1 MKGCFEH
8 NEKTKEHIRKRLLKK
23 SCIFALGITKTK
35 FHIVMNKFHKLGL
48 VVMAVVVMCGYSLRV
63 SAQQLKAENID
74 AVVKAMTLEEKC
86 HMVLG
91 RGMHFNDD
99 AKFPGTAGSTFSVD
113 RLGIPET
120 YCADSQQGLRMSATR
135 AWDHNDYYPTD
146 FVASMTLA
154 STWDREAAFKVGQGI
169 GNEVREFGLDWILS
183 PAMNLIRNPLCGR
196 NHEYYSE
203 DPYLSGTIAAGYVN
217 GVQSEG
223 TAACPKHFVANNQ
236 ETNRNN
242 NISQVSQRALRE
254 IYLKAFELMVKES
267 NPWTIM
273 TSYNKL
279 NGPYAVQNYE
289 LLTTIV
295 RDEWGWKG
303 MYVSDWN
310 AGDDAVA
317 AMLAGN
323 DMLQPGQDKQYQA
336 ILEAAKNGKLPMEVL
351 DANVKRILEY
361 VIKTHNFKNYKYS
374 NEPDLKAH
382 AQTVREVGA
391 DGIVLLKN
399 SGILPLTGKRVALF
413 GCTSY
418 DWISGGSGF
427 GGTSVGHYTVSIIEG
442 MRSAG
447 YEVYKPLI
455 ATYTKHLA
463 AEEKRLF
470 PNGRP
475 PFSLMP
481 PARADEKQFTSEEL
495 NAAIEGSDVAI
506 ISLGRKSGE
515 AADRSESDFYLKEGE
530 AQLIKA
536 VSEAYHAKGKQV
548 VVLLDICSPIDVASW
563 QDQVDA
569 LVCTW
574 QGGQESGFSVADV
587 LSGKVNPSGKLP
599 MTFQIKYGDAYA
611 DKNFP
616 ANVDDKTLG
625 AMFMWGYNKDQA
637 PKERQPQ
644 ANIDYTNYEEDIYVG
659 YRYFDSFGK
668 PVAYP
673 FGFGLSYTTFAYEN
687 MSVSEANG
695 VYTVKIDVKNTG
707 KCAGRNVVEL
717 FVAAPNS
724 KKLNKPEKELRNYA
738 KTKCLKPGETE
749 TVAMQVKTED
759 LASFNE
765 KASAWKT
772 DAGLYTFMICSS
784 ASDVEAQ
791 ATAKV
796 KAWTKKV
803 HNVMQPNVK
812 LNLLKR

>member
-1 MKGCFEH
+1 
-8 NEKTKEHIRKRLLKK
+8 
-23 SCIFALGITKTK
+23 
-35 FHIVMNKFHKLGL
+35 
-48 VVMAVVVMCGYSLRV
+48 
-63 SAQQLKAENID
+63 
-74 AVVKAMTLEEKC
+74 
-86 HMVLG
+86 
-91 RGMHFNDD
+91 
-99 AKFPGTAGSTFSVD
+99 
-113 RLGIPET
+113 
-120 YCADSQQGLRMSATR
+120 
-135 AWDHNDYYPTD
+135 
-146 FVASMTLA
+146 
-154 STWDREAAFKVGQGI
+154 
-169 GNEVREFGLDWILS
+169 
-183 PAMNLIRNPLCGR
+183 
-196 NHEYYSE
+196 
-203 DPYLSGTIAAGYVN
+203 
-217 GVQSEG
+217 
-223 TAACPKHFVANNQ
+223 
-236 ETNRNN
+236 
-242 NISQVSQRALRE
+242 
-254 IYLKAFELMVKES
+254 MVKES
-267 NPWTIM
+267 DPWTIM

-279 NGPYAVQNYE
+279 NGPYAVQNHE

-323 DMLQPGQDKQYQA
+323 DMLQPGQPKQYEA
-336 ILEAAKNGKLPMEVL
+336 ILAAAKSGKLPMEVL
-351 DANVKRILEY
+351 DANIKRILEY
-361 VIKTHNFKNYKYS
+361 VVKTNSFKGYKYS
-374 NEPDLKAH
+374 NEPNLKAH
-382 AQTVREVGA
+382 AQVVREVGA

-427 GGTSVGHYTVSIIEG
+427 GGTSVGHYTVSLVEG

-455 ATYTKHLA
+455 ATYTQHLA

-470 PNGRP
+470 PDGRP
-475 PFSLMP
+475 PFSLLP
-481 PARADEKQFTSEEL
+481 PARADEKQFTADEL
-495 NAAIEGSDVAI
+495 NAAVNGSDVAI

-515 AADRSESDFYLKEGE
+515 AADRSEADFYLKDGE
-530 AQLIKA
+530 KLLIKA
-536 VSEAYHAKGKQV
+536 VSEAYHAKGKKV

-563 QDQVDA
+563 QDQIDA

-587 LSGKVNPSGKLP
+587 LSGRVNPSGKLP

-625 AMFMWGYNKDQA
+625 AMFMWGYDKDKA
-637 PKERQPQ
+637 PKERKPE
-644 ANIDYTNYEEDIYVG
+644 ANIDFTNYEEDIYVG
-659 YRYFDSFGK
+659 YRYFDSFKK

-673 FGFGLSYTTFAYEN
+673 FGYGLSYTTFAYEN
-687 MSVSEANG
+687 MSVTEADG
-695 VYTVKIDVKNTG
+695 VFTVKVDVKNTG
-707 KCAGRNVVEL
+707 RHPGRNVVEL

-738 KTKCLKPGETE
+738 KTRLLGTGQTE
-749 TVAMQVKTED
+749 TITMTVKVED

-772 DAGLYTFMICSS
+772 DAGVYTFLICSS
-784 ASDVEAQ
+784 ANDVEAQ

-803 HNVMQPNVK
+803 NNVMKPNVK

>member
-1 MKGCFEH
+1 MK
-8 NEKTKEHIRKRLLKK
+8 KILLA
-23 SCIFALGITKTK
+23 IIAL
-35 FHIVMNKFHKLGL
+35 LPL
-48 VVMAVVVMCGYSLRV
+48 VA
-63 SAQQLKAENID
+63 SAQQLRADNID
-74 AVVKAMTLEEKC
+74 EVVNAMTLEEKC
-86 HMVLG
+86 HLVLG
-91 RGMHFNDD
+91 CGMHFNDD
-99 AKFPGTAGSTFSVD
+99 AKFPGTAGSTFSIA

-120 YCADSQQGLRMSATR
+120 YCADSQQGLRMDSKR
-135 AWDHNDYYPTD
+135 AWDHNDYFPTD

-154 STWDREAAFKVGQGI
+154 STWDREAAYKVGKGI
-169 GNEVREFGLDWILS
+169 GNEVKEFGLDWILS
-183 PAMNLIRNPLCGR
+183 PSMNLIRNPLCGR

-203 DPYLSGTIAAGYVN
+203 DPYLSGTIAAGYVC

-223 TAACPKHFVANNQ
+223 TAACPKHFIANNQ

-242 NISQVSQRALRE
+242 NISQMSQRALRE
-254 IYLKAFELMVKES
+254 IYLKAFEIMVKES

-279 NGPYAVQNYE
+279 NGPYAVQNYD

-317 AMLAGN
+317 AMKAGN

-336 ILEAAKNGKLPMEVL
+336 ILAAAKSGELPMEIL

-361 VIKTHNFKNYKYS
+361 VVKTHNFKGYKAG
-374 NEPDLKAH
+374 NNPNLKVH
-382 AQTVREVGA
+382 AQVVREVGA

-399 SGILPLTGKRVALF
+399 ETSANPSIGGEKPLPLGKNVKRVALF

-427 GGTSVGHYTVSIIEG
+427 GGTSVGHYTVSLVEG
-442 MRSAG
+442 LRTAG

-455 ATYTKHLA
+455 GTYTKHIA
-463 AEEKRLF
+463 DEEKRLF
-470 PNGRP
+470 PEGRP
-475 PFSLMP
+475 KFSLQP
-481 PARADEKQFTSEEL
+481 PARADEKQFTADEL
-495 NAAIEGSDVAI
+495 NNIIAGSDVAI

-515 AADRSESDFYLKEGE
+515 AADRSEADFYLKEGE
-530 AQLIKA
+530 KELIKT
-536 VSEAYHAKGKQV
+536 VSETYHAKGKKV

-563 QDQVDA
+563 QNQIDA
-569 LVCTW
+569 VVCTW

-587 LSGKVNPSGKLP
+587 LCGKVNPSGKLP
-599 MTFQIKYGDAYA
+599 MTFQINYGDAYA

-625 AMFMWGYNKDQA
+625 AMFMWGRNKDDNKKRA
-637 PKERQPQ
+637 PQ
-644 ANIDYTNYEEDIYVG
+644 ANIDFTNYEEDIYVG
-659 YRYFDSFGK
+659 YRYFDSFDK

-687 MSVSEANG
+687 LTCSIDGDIV
-695 VYTVKIDVKNTG
+695 TVTVDVKNTG
-707 KCAGRNVVEL
+707 SRAGRNVVEL

-738 KTKCLKPGETE
+738 KTKLLKPGQAE
-749 TVAMQVKTED
+749 TVTMTVKTED

-772 DAGLYTFMICSS
+772 DAGVYTFMICSS
-784 ASDVEAQ
+784 ANNVEAQ
-791 ATAKV
+791 ATVKV
-796 KAWTKKV
+796 KAWSQKV
-803 HNVMQPNVK
+803 HNVMKPNVK

>member
-1 MKGCFEH
+1 MNIHRF
-8 NEKTKEHIRKRLLKK
+8 N
-23 SCIFALGITKTK
+23 
-35 FHIVMNKFHKLGL
+35 IVSI
-48 VVMAVVVMCGYSLRV
+48 AVVALCGYSLNM
-63 SAQQLKAENID
+63 SAQKLTPTNID
-74 AVVKAMTLEEKC
+74 EVVKAMTLEEKC

-99 AKFPGTAGSTFSVD
+99 AKFPGTAGSTFSVE

-120 YCADSQQGLRMSATR
+120 YCADSQQGLRMNATR

-203 DPYLSGTIAAGYVN
+203 DPYLSGTIAAGYVR

-254 IYLKAFELMVKES
+254 IYLKAFEIMVKES

-279 NGPYAVQNYE
+279 NGPYAVQNHE

-336 ILEAAKNGKLPMEVL
+336 ILEAVKSGKLPMEVL

-361 VIKTHNFKNYKYS
+361 IVKTHNFKGYKY
-374 NEPDLKAH
+374 NNAPDLKAH
-382 AQTVREVGA
+382 AQVVREVGA

-399 SGILPLTGKRVALF
+399 SGVLPLTPNPSLPTSKLRVALF

-427 GGTSVGHYTVSIIEG
+427 GGTSVGHYTVSLIEG
-442 MRSAG
+442 LRSAG
-447 YEVYKPLI
+447 YEVFKPLI
-455 ATYTKHLA
+455 DAYTQHLA

-470 PNGRP
+470 PDGRP
-475 PFSLMP
+475 PFSLTP
-481 PARADEKQFTSEEL
+481 PARADEKQFTADEL

-515 AADRSESDFYLKEGE
+515 AADRSEADFYLKEGE

-548 VVLLDICSPIDVASW
+548 IVLLDICSPIDVASW
-563 QDQVDA
+563 QNQVDA

-587 LSGKVNPSGKLP
+587 LSGRVNPSGKLP

-611 DKNFP
+611 DRNFP
-616 ANVDDKTLG
+616 SNVDDKTLG
-625 AMFMWGYNKDQA
+625 AMFMWGYNKDAA
-637 PKERQPQ
+637 PQDRKPE
-644 ANIDYTNYEEDIYVG
+644 ANIDFTNYEEDIYVG
-659 YRYFDSFGK
+659 YRYFDSFNK

-673 FGFGLSYTTFAYEN
+673 FGFGLSYTTFAYTDA
-687 MSVSEANG
+687 SATVDGDAIT
-695 VYTVKIDVKNTG
+695 VTVKVTNTG
-707 KCAGRNVVEL
+707 QRAGRNVVEL

-738 KTKCLKPGETE
+738 KTRLLQPGESE
-749 TVAMQVKTED
+749 TITMKVSTAD

-784 ASDVEAQ
+784 ANDIEAK
-791 ATAKV
+791 ATAKI

-803 HNVMQPNVK
+803 NNVMKPNVK
-812 LNLLKR
+812 LNQLRR

>member
-1 MKGCFEH
+1 MRFSIH
-8 NEKTKEHIRKRLLKK
+8 QI
-23 SCIFALGITKTK
+23 S
-35 FHIVMNKFHKLGL
+35 L
-48 VVMAVVVMCGYSLRV
+48 VVVAVAAMCGYSLRL
-63 SAQQLKAENID
+63 SAQTLTAANID
-74 AVVKAMTLEEKC
+74 EVINAMTLEEKC
-86 HMVLG
+86 HLVLG
-91 RGMHFNDD
+91 CGMHFNDD
-99 AKFPGTAGSTFSVD
+99 AKFPGTAGSSFGIA

-120 YCADSQQGLRMSATR
+120 YCADSQQGLRMDSKR
-135 AWDHNDYYPTD
+135 AWDHRDYYPTD

-169 GNEVREFGLDWILS
+169 GNEVKEFGLDWILS
-183 PAMNLIRNPLCGR
+183 PSMNLIRNPLCGR

-223 TAACPKHFVANNQ
+223 TAACPKHFIANNQ

-242 NISQVSQRALRE
+242 NISQMSQRALRE
-254 IYLKAFELMVKES
+254 IYLKAFEIMIRES

-279 NGPYAVQNYE
+279 NGPYALQNYE

-317 AMLAGN
+317 AMKAGN
-323 DMLQPGQDKQYQA
+323 DMLQPGQDKQYLA
-336 ILEAAKNGKLPMEVL
+336 ILAAAKSGELSMDILN
-351 DANVKRILEY
+351 ANVKRILEY
-361 VIKTHNFKNYKYS
+361 VVKTHNFNKTGHKCDKPCCVPMCSEEN
-374 NEPDLKAH
+374 LRAH
-382 AQTVREVGA
+382 AQVVREVGA

-399 SGILPLTGKRVALF
+399 ESTLPLGNLLPLTSHPSPLRVALF

-427 GGTSVGHYTVSIIEG
+427 GGTSVGHYTVSLIEG
-442 MRSAG
+442 LRSAG

-455 ATYTKHLA
+455 GVYTKHIA
-463 AEEKRLF
+463 DEEKRLF

-475 PFSLMP
+475 PFSLTP
-481 PARADEKQFTSEEL
+481 PARAEEKQFTADEL

-536 VSEAYHAKGKQV
+536 VSEAYHAKGKKV

-637 PKERQPQ
+637 PKDRQPQ

-673 FGFGLSYTTFAYEN
+673 FGFGLSYTTFGYEN
-687 MSVSEANG
+687 LTCSVDG
-695 VYTVKIDVKNTG
+695 DVITIKVDVKNTG
-707 KCAGRNVVEL
+707 DKAGRNVVEL

-724 KKLNKPEKELRNYA
+724 KKANKPEKELRNYA
-738 KTKCLKPGETE
+738 KTKLLQPGETE
-749 TVAMQVKTED
+749 TVTMKVATED

-765 KASAWKT
+765 KTSAWKT
-772 DAGLYTFMICSS
+772 DAGVYTFMICSS
-784 ASDVEAQ
+784 ANDVEAK

-803 HNVMQPNVK
+803 NNVMKPNVK

>member
-1 MKGCFEH
+1 M
-8 NEKTKEHIRKRLLKK
+8 NAKR
-23 SCIFALGITKTK
+23 T
-35 FHIVMNKFHKLGL
+35 
-48 VVMAVVVMCGYSLRV
+48 
-63 SAQQLKAENID
+63 
-74 AVVKAMTLEEKC
+74 
-86 HMVLG
+86 
-91 RGMHFNDD
+91 
-99 AKFPGTAGSTFSVD
+99 
-113 RLGIPET
+113 
-120 YCADSQQGLRMSATR
+120 
-135 AWDHNDYYPTD
+135 WDHRDYYPTD
-146 FVASMTLA
+146 FVASPTLA
-154 STWDREAAFKVGQGI
+154 STWDREAAFKIGQGI

-203 DPYLSGTIAAGYVN
+203 DPYLSGTIAAGYVR

-254 IYLKAFELMVKES
+254 IYLKAFEIMVKES
-267 NPWTIM
+267 DPWTIM

-279 NGPYAVQNYE
+279 NGPYAVQNHE

-323 DMLQPGQDKQYQA
+323 DMLQPGQPKQYEA
-336 ILEAAKNGKLPMEVL
+336 ILAAAKSGALPMEVL

-361 VIKTHNFKNYKYS
+361 VVKTNSFKGYKYS
-374 NEPDLKAH
+374 NEPNLKAH
-382 AQTVREVGA
+382 AQVVREVGA

-427 GGTSVGHYTVSIIEG
+427 GGTSVGHYTVSLVEG
-442 MRSAG
+442 LRSVG

-455 ATYTKHLA
+455 ATYTQHLA

-470 PNGRP
+470 PDGRP
-475 PFSLMP
+475 PFSLLP
-481 PARADEKQFTSEEL
+481 PARADEKQFTADEL
-495 NAAIEGSDVAI
+495 NAAVEGSNVAI

-515 AADRSESDFYLKEGE
+515 AADRSEVDFYLKEGE
-530 AQLIKA
+530 KQLIKA
-536 VSEAYHAKGKQV
+536 VSEAYHAKGKKV

-574 QGGQESGFSVADV
+574 QGGQESGFAVADV
-587 LSGKVNPSGKLP
+587 LSGRVNPSGKLP

-625 AMFMWGYNKDQA
+625 AMFMWGYDKDKA
-637 PKERQPQ
+637 PKERKPE
-644 ANIDYTNYEEDIYVG
+644 ANIDFTNYEEDIYVG
-659 YRYFDSFGK
+659 YRYFDSFNK

-673 FGFGLSYTTFAYEN
+673 FGYGLSYTTFAY
-687 MSVSEANG
+687 SDATA
-695 VYTVKIDVKNTG
+695 TVDGDLITVIVKVTNTG
-707 KCAGRNVVEL
+707 TRPGRNVVEL

-738 KTKCLKPGETE
+738 KTRLLGTGQTE
-749 TVAMQVKTED
+749 TITMTVKAED

-772 DAGLYTFMICSS
+772 DAGVYTFLICSS
-784 ASDVEAQ
+784 ANDVEAT

-803 HNVMQPNVK
+803 NNVMKPNVK

>member
-1 MKGCFEH
+1 MKFSIH
-8 NEKTKEHIRKRLLKK
+8 QI
-23 SCIFALGITKTK
+23 S
-35 FHIVMNKFHKLGL
+35 L
-48 VVMAVVVMCGYSLRV
+48 VVVAVVALCGYSHRL
-63 SAQQLKAENID
+63 SAQQLKVDNID
-74 AVVKAMTLEEKC
+74 EVINAMTLEEKC
-86 HMVLG
+86 HLVLG
-91 RGMHFNDD
+91 CGMHFNDE
-99 AKFPGTAGSTFSVD
+99 AKFPGTAGSTFGIA

-120 YCADSQQGLRMSATR
+120 YCADSQQGLRMDSKR
-135 AWDHNDYYPTD
+135 AWDHRDYYPTD

-169 GNEVREFGLDWILS
+169 GNEVKEFGLDWILS
-183 PAMNLIRNPLCGR
+183 PSMNLIRNVLCGR

-223 TAACPKHFVANNQ
+223 TAACPKHFIANNQ
-236 ETNRNN
+236 ETNRSN
-242 NISQVSQRALRE
+242 NISQMSQRALRE
-254 IYLKAFELMVKES
+254 IYLKAFEIMIKES

-279 NGPYAVQNYE
+279 NGPYAVQNHE

-303 MYVSDWN
+303 MYVSDWGG
-310 AGDDAVA
+310 GDDAVA
-317 AMLAGN
+317 AMKAGN
-323 DMLQPGQDKQYQA
+323 DMLQPGQDRQYQA
-336 ILEAAKNGKLPMEVL
+336 VLAAAKSGELSMDILN
-351 DANVKRILEY
+351 ANVRRILEY
-361 VIKTHNFKNYKYS
+361 VVKTHNFKKAGHKCQENADHQCNKPCCVPMCS
-374 NEPDLKAH
+374 EENLKAH
-382 AQTVREVGA
+382 AQVVREVGA

-399 SGILPLTGKRVALF
+399 NGILPLTGKKVALF

-427 GGTSVGHYTVSIIEG
+427 GGTSVGHYTVSLIEG

-455 ATYTKHLA
+455 GIYTKHIA
-463 AEEKRLF
+463 DEEKRLF

-475 PFSLMP
+475 QFSLLP
-481 PARADEKQFTSEEL
+481 PARAEEKLFSADEL
-495 NAAIEGSDVAI
+495 NAASEGSDVAI

-515 AADRSESDFYLKEGE
+515 AADRPESDFYLKEYE
-530 AQLIKA
+530 EMLIKA
-536 VSEAYHAKGKQV
+536 VSEAYHAKGKKV

-625 AMFMWGYNKDQA
+625 AMFMWGRNKDDA
-637 PKERQPQ
+637 KKREPQ

-673 FGFGLSYTTFAYEN
+673 FGFGLSYTTFGYEN
-687 MSVSEANG
+687 LSVSETG
-695 VYTVKIDVKNTG
+695 GIYTVKVDVKNTG
-707 KCAGRNVVEL
+707 DKAGRNVVEL

-724 KKLNKPEKELRNYA
+724 KKLNKPEKELHNYA
-738 KTKCLKPGETE
+738 KTKLLQPGETE
-749 TVAMQVKTED
+749 TVTMKITTED

-765 KASAWKT
+765 KVSAWKT
-772 DAGLYTFMICSS
+772 DAGVYTFMICSS
-784 ASDVEAQ
+784 ANDVEAK

-796 KAWTKKV
+796 KAWTKRV
-803 HNVMQPNVK
+803 NNVMKPNVK
-812 LNLLKR
+812 LNLLHR

>member
-1 MKGCFEH
+1 MNTHRF
-8 NEKTKEHIRKRLLKK
+8 N
-23 SCIFALGITKTK
+23 
-35 FHIVMNKFHKLGL
+35 IVSI
-48 VVMAVVVMCGYSLRV
+48 AVVALCGYSLNM
-63 SAQQLKAENID
+63 SAQKLTPTNID
-74 AVVKAMTLEEKC
+74 EVVKAMTLEEKC

-99 AKFPGTAGSTFSVD
+99 AKFPGTAGSTFSVE

-120 YCADSQQGLRMSATR
+120 YCADSQQGLRMNATR

-203 DPYLSGTIAAGYVN
+203 DPYLSGTIAAGYVR

-254 IYLKAFELMVKES
+254 IYLKAFEIMVKES

-279 NGPYAVQNYE
+279 NGPYAVQNHE

-336 ILEAAKNGKLPMEVL
+336 ILEAAKSGKLPMEVL

-361 VIKTHNFKNYKYS
+361 VVKTHNFKGYKY
-374 NEPDLKAH
+374 NNAPDLKAH
-382 AQTVREVGA
+382 AQVVREVGA

-399 SGILPLTGKRVALF
+399 GGNSQTTCPLPLAPNIKSVALF

-427 GGTSVGHYTVSIIEG
+427 GGTSVGHYTVSLIEG
-442 MRSAG
+442 LRSAG
-447 YEVYKPLI
+447 YEVFKPLI
-455 ATYTKHLA
+455 DAYTQHLA

-470 PNGRP
+470 PDGRP
-475 PFSLMP
+475 PFSLTP
-481 PARADEKQFTSEEL
+481 PARADEKQFTADEL

-515 AADRSESDFYLKEGE
+515 AADRSEADFYLKEGE

-548 VVLLDICSPIDVASW
+548 IVLLDICSPIDVASW
-563 QDQVDA
+563 QNQVDA

-587 LSGKVNPSGKLP
+587 LSGRVNPSGKLP

-611 DKNFP
+611 ERNFP
-616 ANVDDKTLG
+616 SNVDDKTLG
-625 AMFMWGYNKDQA
+625 AMFMWGYNKDAA
-637 PKERQPQ
+637 PQDRKPE
-644 ANIDYTNYEEDIYVG
+644 ANIDFTNYEEDIYVG
-659 YRYFDSFGK
+659 YRYFDSFNK

-673 FGFGLSYTTFAYEN
+673 FGFGLSYTTFAYTDATAI
-687 MSVSEANG
+687 VDGDAIT
-695 VYTVKIDVKNTG
+695 VTVKVTNTG
-707 KCAGRNVVEL
+707 QRAGRNVVEL

-738 KTKCLKPGETE
+738 KTRLLQPGESE
-749 TVAMQVKTED
+749 TITMKVSTAD

-772 DAGLYTFMICSS
+772 DSGLYTFMICSS
-784 ASDVEAQ
+784 ANDIEAKT
-791 ATAKV
+791 TAKI

-803 HNVMQPNVK
+803 NNVMKPNVK
-812 LNLLKR
+812 LNLLRR

>member
-1 MKGCFEH
+1 M
-8 NEKTKEHIRKRLLKK
+8 
-23 SCIFALGITKTK
+23 
-35 FHIVMNKFHKLGL
+35 
-48 VVMAVVVMCGYSLRV
+48 
-63 SAQQLKAENID
+63 
-74 AVVKAMTLEEKC
+74 
-86 HMVLG
+86 
-91 RGMHFNDD
+91 
-99 AKFPGTAGSTFSVD
+99 
-113 RLGIPET
+113 
-120 YCADSQQGLRMSATR
+120 
-135 AWDHNDYYPTD
+135 
-146 FVASMTLA
+146 
-154 STWDREAAFKVGQGI
+154 
-169 GNEVREFGLDWILS
+169 
-183 PAMNLIRNPLCGR
+183 
-196 NHEYYSE
+196 
-203 DPYLSGTIAAGYVN
+203 
-217 GVQSEG
+217 
-223 TAACPKHFVANNQ
+223 ANNQ

-254 IYLKAFELMVKES
+254 IYLKAFEIMVKES
-267 NPWTIM
+267 DPWTIM

-279 NGPYAVQNYE
+279 NGPYAVQNHE

-323 DMLQPGQDKQYQA
+323 DMLQPGQPKQYEA
-336 ILEAAKNGKLPMEVL
+336 ILAAAKSGALPMEVL

-361 VIKTHNFKNYKYS
+361 VVKTNSFKGYKYS
-374 NEPDLKAH
+374 NEPNLKAH
-382 AQTVREVGA
+382 AQVVREVGA

-427 GGTSVGHYTVSIIEG
+427 GGTSVGHYTVSLVEG
-442 MRSAG
+442 LRSVG

-455 ATYTKHLA
+455 ATYTQHLA

-470 PNGRP
+470 PDGRP
-475 PFSLMP
+475 PFSLLP
-481 PARADEKQFTSEEL
+481 PARADEKQFTADEL
-495 NAAIEGSDVAI
+495 NAAIGGSDVAI

-515 AADRSESDFYLKEGE
+515 AADRSEADFYLKDGE
-530 AQLIKA
+530 KLLIKA
-536 VSEAYHAKGKQV
+536 VSEAYHAKGKKV

-563 QDQVDA
+563 QDQIDA

-587 LSGKVNPSGKLP
+587 LSGRVNPSGKLP

-625 AMFMWGYNKDQA
+625 AMFMWGYDKDKA
-637 PKERQPQ
+637 PKERKPE
-644 ANIDYTNYEEDIYVG
+644 ANIDFTNYEEDIYVG
-659 YRYFDSFGK
+659 YRYFDSFKK

-673 FGFGLSYTTFAYEN
+673 FGYGLSYTTFAYEN
-687 MSVSEANG
+687 MSVTEADG
-695 VYTVKIDVKNTG
+695 VFTVKVDVKNTG
-707 KCAGRNVVEL
+707 RHPGRNVVEL

-738 KTKCLKPGETE
+738 KTRLLGTGQTE
-749 TVAMQVKTED
+749 TITMTVKVED

-772 DAGLYTFMICSS
+772 DPGVYTFLICSS
-784 ASDVEAQ
+784 VNDVEAQ

-803 HNVMQPNVK
+803 NNVMKPNVK

>member
-1 MKGCFEH
+1 
-8 NEKTKEHIRKRLLKK
+8 
-23 SCIFALGITKTK
+23 
-35 FHIVMNKFHKLGL
+35 
-48 VVMAVVVMCGYSLRV
+48 
-63 SAQQLKAENID
+63 
-74 AVVKAMTLEEKC
+74 
-86 HMVLG
+86 
-91 RGMHFNDD
+91 
-99 AKFPGTAGSTFSVD
+99 
-113 RLGIPET
+113 
-120 YCADSQQGLRMSATR
+120 
-135 AWDHNDYYPTD
+135 
-146 FVASMTLA
+146 MTLA

-169 GNEVREFGLDWILS
+169 GNEVKEFGLDWILS

-203 DPYLSGTIAAGYVN
+203 DPYLSGTIGAGYVK

-254 IYLKAFELMVKES
+254 IYLKAFEIMVKES
-267 NPWTIM
+267 DPWTIM

-303 MYVSDWN
+303 MYVSDWGG
-310 AGDDAVA
+310 GDNAVA
-317 AMLAGN
+317 AMQAGN
-323 DMLQPGQDKQYQA
+323 DMLQPGTPKQFED
-336 ILEAAKNGKLPMEVL
+336 ILAAVKSGELSIDVL
-351 DANVKRILEY
+351 NANVRRILEY
-361 VIKTHNFKNYKYS
+361 VVKTHNFKKAGHQCQEKAGHQCNKPCCVQMCS
-374 NEPDLKAH
+374 EEHLKAH
-382 AQTVREVGA
+382 AQVVREVGA

-399 SGILPLTGKRVALF
+399 EDVLPLETSNLKSQTSNLKSQTSKPCVALF

-427 GGTSVGHYTVSIIEG
+427 GGTSVGHYTVSLIEG
-442 MRSAG
+442 MRAAG

-455 ATYTKHLA
+455 GTYTKHIA
-463 AEEKRLF
+463 DEEKRLF

-475 PFSLMP
+475 QFSLLP
-481 PARADEKQFTSEEL
+481 PARAEEKQFTADEL

-515 AADRSESDFYLKEGE
+515 AADRPKSDFYLKEGE

-536 VSEAYHAKGKQV
+536 VSEAYHAKGKKV

-563 QDQVDA
+563 QNQVDA

-574 QGGQESGFSVADV
+574 QGGQESGFAVADV

-599 MTFQIKYGDAYA
+599 MTFAIKYGDAYA

-625 AMFMWGYNKDQA
+625 AMFMWGRNKDDA
-637 PKERQPQ
+637 KKREPQ

-673 FGFGLSYTTFAYEN
+673 FGFGLSYTTFGYEN
-687 MSVSEANG
+687 LSVSEAGG
-695 VYTVKIDVKNTG
+695 VYTVKVDVKNTG
-707 KCAGRNVVEL
+707 DKAGRNVVEL

-738 KTKCLKPGETE
+738 KTKLLQPGETE
-749 TVAMQVKTED
+749 TVTMTVATED

-772 DAGLYTFMICSS
+772 DAGVYTFMICSS
-784 ASDVEAQ
+784 ANDVEAK

-803 HNVMQPNVK
+803 NNVMKPNVK

>member
-1 MKGCFEH
+1 M
-8 NEKTKEHIRKRLLKK
+8 
-23 SCIFALGITKTK
+23 
-35 FHIVMNKFHKLGL
+35 
-48 VVMAVVVMCGYSLRV
+48 VVLGYSLRV
-63 SAQQLKAENID
+63 SAQQLNTDNID
-74 AVVKAMTLEEKC
+74 EVVKAMTLEEKC
-86 HMVLG
+86 HLVLG
-91 RGMHFNDD
+91 CGMHFNDE
-99 AKFPGTAGSTFSVD
+99 AKFPGTAGSTFGIA

-120 YCADSQQGLRMSATR
+120 YCADSQQGLRMDSKR
-135 AWDHNDYYPTD
+135 AWDHRDYFPTD

-154 STWDREAAFKVGQGI
+154 STWDCEAAFKVGQGI

-203 DPYLSGTIAAGYVN
+203 DPYLSGTIAAGYVR

-254 IYLKAFELMVKES
+254 IYLKAFEIMIKES
-267 NPWTIM
+267 DPWTIM

-279 NGPYAVQNYE
+279 NGPYAVQNHE

-295 RDEWGWKG
+295 RNEWGWKG

-317 AMLAGN
+317 AMKAGN

-336 ILEAAKNGKLPMEVL
+336 ILAAAKSGELSMDVL
-351 DANVKRILEY
+351 NANVRRILEY
-361 VIKTHNFKNYKYS
+361 VVKTNSYKELRSKVLRS
-374 NEPDLKAH
+374 NELICSTENLKAH
-382 AQTVREVGA
+382 AQVVREVGA

-399 SGILPLTGKRVALF
+399 EKFEMRNEKSAAPVLPFDENVKCVALF

-427 GGTSVGHYTVSIIEG
+427 GGTSVGHYTVSLIEG
-442 MRSAG
+442 LRSAG

-455 ATYTKHLA
+455 DTYTKHIA

-470 PNGRP
+470 PDGRP
-475 PFSLMP
+475 PFSLLP
-481 PARADEKQFTSEEL
+481 PARADEKQFTADEL

-515 AADRSESDFYLKEGE
+515 AADRSEADFYLKEGE
-530 AQLIKA
+530 KQLIKA
-536 VSEAYHAKGKQV
+536 VSEAYHAKGKKV

-563 QDQVDA
+563 QDQADA
-569 LVCTW
+569 VVCTW

-599 MTFQIKYGDAYA
+599 MTFQINYGDAYA
-611 DKNFP
+611 DKFFP

-625 AMFMWGYNKDQA
+625 AMFMWGYNKDKA
-637 PKERQPQ
+637 PKDRQPQ

-673 FGFGLSYTTFAYEN
+673 FGFGLSYTSFAYDN
-687 MSVSEANG
+687 MSCTVDG
-695 VYTVKIDVKNTG
+695 DIITVKIDVKNTG
-707 KCAGRNVVEL
+707 SRAGRNVVEL

-724 KKLNKPEKELRNYA
+724 KKMNKPEKELRNYA
-738 KTKCLKPGETE
+738 KTRLLQPGATE
-749 TVAMQVKTED
+749 TVTMTVKTQD
-759 LASFNE
+759 LASFSE

-772 DAGLYTFMICSS
+772 DAGIYTFMICSS

-796 KAWTKKV
+796 KAWSKKV
-803 HNVMQPNVK
+803 HNVMKPNVK
-812 LNLLKR
+812 LNLLRR

>member
-1 MKGCFEH
+1 M
-8 NEKTKEHIRKRLLKK
+8 I
-23 SCIFALGITKTK
+23 SI
-35 FHIVMNKFHKLGL
+35 HK
-48 VVMAVVVMCGYSLRV
+48 YSLKV
-63 SAQQLKAENID
+63 VAVASFCSYSLCSSAQQLQAGNID
-74 AVVKAMTLEEKC
+74 EVVKAMTLEEKC
-86 HMVLG
+86 HFVLG
-91 RGMHFNDD
+91 CGMHFNDE
-99 AKFPGTAGSTFSVD
+99 AKFPGTAGSTFGVA

-120 YCADSQQGLRMSATR
+120 YCADSQQGLRMNAKR
-135 AWDHNDYYPTD
+135 DWDHRDYYPTD
-146 FVASMTLA
+146 FVASPTLA
-154 STWDREAAFKVGQGI
+154 STWDREAAFKIGQGI

-203 DPYLSGTIAAGYVN
+203 DPYLSGTIGAGYVK

-254 IYLKAFELMVKES
+254 IYLKAFEIMVKES
-267 NPWTIM
+267 DPWTIM

-279 NGPYAVQNYE
+279 NGPYAVQNHE

-336 ILEAAKNGKLPMEVL
+336 ILEAAKSGKLPMAVL

-361 VIKTHNFKNYKYS
+361 VVKTHNFKGYKYH
-374 NEPDLKAH
+374 NAPDLKAH
-382 AQTVREVGA
+382 AKVVREVGA

-427 GGTSVGHYTVSIIEG
+427 GGTSVGHYTVSLVEG
-442 MRSAG
+442 LRSAG
-447 YEVYKPLI
+447 YEVYKPLLS
-455 ATYTKHLA
+455 AYTQHLA

-475 PFSLMP
+475 PFSLLP
-481 PARADEKQFTSEEL
+481 PARADEKQFTAEEL
-495 NAAIEGSDVAI
+495 AGAIDGSDVAI

-515 AADRSESDFYLKEGE
+515 AADRSEADFYLKEGE

-548 VVLLDICSPIDVASW
+548 VVLLDICSPLDVASW
-563 QDQVDA
+563 QDQIDA

-587 LSGKVNPSGKLP
+587 LSGKVNTSGKLP
-599 MTFQIKYGDAYA
+599 MTFQIEYGDAYA

-625 AMFMWGYNKDQA
+625 AMFMWGYNKDKA
-637 PKERQPQ
+637 PQERKPQ

-673 FGFGLSYTTFAYEN
+673 FGYGLSYTTFAYDDLEVEEEN
-687 MSVSEANG
+687 G
-695 VYTVKIDVKNTG
+695 IYTVKVEVKNTG
-707 KCAGRNVVEL
+707 KRAGRNVVEL

-738 KTKCLKPGETE
+738 KTRLLQPGEEE
-749 TVAMQVKTED
+749 TITMKVSVED

-772 DAGLYTFMICSS
+772 DAGIYTFMICSS
-784 ASDVEAQ
+784 ANDVEAQ
-791 ATAKV
+791 TTAKV
-796 KAWTKKV
+796 KAWSKKV
-803 HNVMQPNVK
+803 HNVMKPNVK

>member
-1 MKGCFEH
+1 MK
-8 NEKTKEHIRKRLLKK
+8 TRYLVSLV
-23 SCIFALGITKTK
+23 IT
-35 FHIVMNKFHKLGL
+35 I
-48 VVMAVVVMCGYSLRV
+48 AAQCGYSLHV
-63 SAQQLKAENID
+63 NAQQLNVNNID
-74 AVVKAMTLEEKC
+74 DVVNAMTIEEKC
-86 HMVLG
+86 HLVLG
-91 RGMHFNDD
+91 CGMHFNDE
-99 AKFPGTAGSTFSVD
+99 AKFPGTAGSTYAVP
-113 RLGIPET
+113 RLGIPAT
-120 YCADSQQGLRMSATR
+120 YCADSQQGLRMNANR
-135 AWDHNDYYPTD
+135 DWDHHDYYPTD

-154 STWDREAAFKVGQGI
+154 STWDREAAFKVGKGI

-203 DPYLSGTIAAGYVN
+203 DPYLSGTIAAGYVR

-223 TAACPKHFVANNQ
+223 TAACPKHFIANNQ
-236 ETNRNN
+236 ETNRNS

-254 IYLKAFELMVKES
+254 IYLKAFEIMVKES
-267 NPWTIM
+267 DPWTIM

-279 NGPYAVQNYE
+279 NGPYALQNRD

-317 AMLAGN
+317 AMKAGN

-336 ILEAAKNGKLPMEVL
+336 ILDAAKSGKLSMDIL
-351 DANVKRILEY
+351 NANVKRILEY
-361 VIKTHNFKNYKYS
+361 IVKTHNFKGYQYG
-374 NEPDLKAH
+374 NEPNLKAH
-382 AQTVREVGA
+382 AQIVREVGA

-399 SGILPLTGKRVALF
+399 NGILPLTGKRVALF

-427 GGTSVGHYTVSIIEG
+427 GGTSVGHYTVSLIEG

-455 ATYTKHLA
+455 SIYKQHIAS
-463 AEEKRLF
+463 EEKRLF

-475 PFSLMP
+475 PFSITP
-481 PARADEKQFTSEEL
+481 PARAEEKAFTAEEM
-495 NAAIEGSDVAI
+495 NDAIDGSDVAI

-515 AADRSESDFYLKEGE
+515 AADRSEADFYLKEGE
-530 AQLIKA
+530 SQLIKT
-536 VSEAYHAKGKQV
+536 VSEAYHAKDKKV
-548 VVLLDICSPIDVASW
+548 IVLLDICSPIDVASW
-563 QDQVDA
+563 QNQVDA

-625 AMFMWGYNKDQA
+625 AMFMWGYDKDKA
-637 PKERQPQ
+637 PEERNPE

-668 PVAYP
+668 DVAYP
-673 FGFGLSYTTFAYEN
+673 FGFGLSYTTFSYDN
-687 MSVSEANG
+687 MNVSEAGG
-695 VYTVKIDVKNTG
+695 VYTVKVDVKNTG
-707 KCAGRNVVEL
+707 SRAGRNVVEL

-738 KTKCLKPGETE
+738 KTKNLKPGETE
-749 TVAMQVKTED
+749 TITMQVKTED

-772 DAGLYTFMICSS
+772 DAGDYTFMICSS
-784 ASDVEAQ
+784 ANDIEAK
-791 ATAKV
+791 ATVKV
-796 KAWTKKV
+796 KPWTKKV

>member
-1 MKGCFEH
+1 MK
-8 NEKTKEHIRKRLLKK
+8 T
-23 SCIFALGITKTK
+23 
-35 FHIVMNKFHKLGL
+35 V
-48 VVMAVVVMCGYSLRV
+48 AVVALCGYSICV
-63 SAQQLKAENID
+63 SAQQLKADNID
-74 AVVKAMTLEEKC
+74 EVINAMTLEEKC
-86 HMVLG
+86 HLVLG
-91 RGMHFNDD
+91 CGMHFNDE
-99 AKFPGTAGSTFSVD
+99 AKFPGTAGSTFGIT

-120 YCADSQQGLRMSATR
+120 YCADSQQGLRMDSKR
-135 AWDHNDYYPTD
+135 AWDHKDYYPTD

-154 STWDREAAFKVGQGI
+154 STWDREAAYKVGKGI
-169 GNEVREFGLDWILS
+169 GNEVKEFGLDWILS
-183 PAMNLIRNPLCGR
+183 PSMNLIRNVLCGR

-223 TAACPKHFVANNQ
+223 TAACPKHFIANNQ
-236 ETNRNN
+236 ETNRSN
-242 NISQVSQRALRE
+242 NISQMSQRALRE
-254 IYLKAFELMVKES
+254 IYLKAFEIMIKES

-279 NGPYAVQNYE
+279 NGPYAVQNHE

-303 MYVSDWN
+303 MYVSDWGG
-310 AGDDAVA
+310 GDNAVA
-317 AMLAGN
+317 AMQAGN
-323 DMLQPGQDKQYQA
+323 DMLQPGNDKQYQD
-336 ILEAAKNGKLPMEVL
+336 ILAAVKNGQLSIDVL
-351 DANVKRILEY
+351 NANVKRILEY
-361 VIKTHNFKNYKYS
+361 IVKTHNFKGYKALS
-374 NEPDLKAH
+374 NPDLKAH
-382 AQTVREVGA
+382 AQVVREVGA
-391 DGIVLLKN
+391 DGIVLLSN
-399 SGILPLTGKRVALF
+399 NGILPLTGKKVALF

-427 GGTSVGHYTVSIIEG
+427 GGTSVGHYTVSLIEG
-442 MRSAG
+442 LRNAG

-455 ATYTKHLA
+455 SLYTKHIA
-463 AEEKRLF
+463 DEEKRLF
-470 PNGRP
+470 PEGRP
-475 PFSLMP
+475 QFSLQP
-481 PARADEKQFTSEEL
+481 PARAEEKQLTADEM
-495 NAAIEGSDVAI
+495 NAAIAGSDVAI
-506 ISLGRKSGE
+506 ITLGRKSGE
-515 AADRSESDFYLKEGE
+515 AADRPESDFYLKEGE
-530 AQLIKA
+530 KQLIKA
-536 VSEAYHAKGKQV
+536 VSEAYHTKGKKV

-574 QGGQESGFSVADV
+574 QGGQESGFAVADV

-599 MTFQIKYGDAYA
+599 MTFAIKYGDAYA

-625 AMFMWGYNKDQA
+625 AMFMWGRNKDDD
-637 PKERQPQ
+637 KKREPQ

-673 FGFGLSYTTFAYEN
+673 FGFGLSYTTFSYEN
-687 MSVSEANG
+687 LSCSVDG
-695 VYTVKIDVKNTG
+695 DVITVKIDVKNTG
-707 KCAGRNVVEL
+707 SRAGRNVVEL

-738 KTKCLKPGETE
+738 KTKLLQPGKTE
-749 TVAMQVKTED
+749 TITMTVSVED

-772 DAGLYTFMICSS
+772 DAGVYTFMICSS
-784 ASDVEAQ
+784 ANDVEAK

>member
-1 MKGCFEH
+1 MKKIH
-8 NEKTKEHIRKRLLKK
+8 
-23 SCIFALGITKTK
+23 K
-35 FHIVMNKFHKLGL
+35 FNL
-48 VVMAVVVMCGYSLRV
+48 VCMAVVIMCGYSLRV

-74 AVVKAMTLEEKC
+74 EVVKAMTLEEKC

-91 RGMHFNDD
+91 RGMHYNDD
-99 AKFPGTAGSTFSVD
+99 DKFPGTAGSTFFVD

-120 YCADSQQGLRMSATR
+120 YCADSQQGLRMNAKR
-135 AWDHNDYYPTD
+135 AWDHRDYYPTD

-203 DPYLSGTIAAGYVN
+203 DPYLSGTIGAGYVK

-223 TAACPKHFVANNQ
+223 TAACPKHFAANNQ

-254 IYLKAFELMVKES
+254 IYLKAFEIMVKES
-267 NPWTIM
+267 DPWTIM

-336 ILEAAKNGKLPMEVL
+336 ILEAAKSGKLPMEVL

-361 VIKTHNFKNYKYS
+361 VVKTNNFKKAGHSCGKPCCVPMCSAEN
-374 NEPDLKAH
+374 LKAH
-382 AQTVREVGA
+382 AQVVREVGA

-399 SGILPLTGKRVALF
+399 SGILPLGSEKIKVKGEKFKVALF

-427 GGTSVGHYTVSIIEG
+427 GGTSVGHYTVSLIEG
-442 MRSAG
+442 LRAAG

-455 ATYTKHLA
+455 ATYTQHLA

-481 PARADEKQFTSEEL
+481 PARADEKQFTADEL

-506 ISLGRKSGE
+506 ITLGRKSGE

-536 VSEAYHAKGKQV
+536 VGEAYHAKGKQV
-548 VVLLDICSPIDVASW
+548 IVLLDICSPIDVASW
-563 QDQVDA
+563 QDQIDA

-625 AMFMWGYNKDQA
+625 AMFMWGYNKDKA

-644 ANIDYTNYEEDIYVG
+644 KDIDFTNYEEDIFVG

-673 FGFGLSYTTFAYEN
+673 FGFGLSYTTFAYNDLKVKDE
-687 MSVSEANG
+687 NG
-695 VYTVKIDVKNTG
+695 VYTVEVEVKNTG

-724 KKLNKPEKELRNYA
+724 KKMNKPEKELRNYA
-738 KTKCLKPGETE
+738 KTKLLQPGQTE
-749 TVAMQVKTED
+749 TITMKVTTED

-772 DAGLYTFMICSS
+772 DAGVYTFMICSS
-784 ASDVEAQ
+784 ANDVEAKT
-791 ATAKV
+791 TAKV

-803 HNVMQPNVK
+803 NNVMKPNVK
-812 LNLLKR
+812 LNLLRR

>member
-1 MKGCFEH
+1 MK
-8 NEKTKEHIRKRLLKK
+8 TRYLVSLV
-23 SCIFALGITKTK
+23 IT
-35 FHIVMNKFHKLGL
+35 I
-48 VVMAVVVMCGYSLRV
+48 AAQCGYSLHV
-63 SAQQLKAENID
+63 NAQQLNVNNID
-74 AVVKAMTLEEKC
+74 DVVNAMSIEEKC
-86 HMVLG
+86 HLVLG
-91 RGMHFNDD
+91 CGMHFNDE
-99 AKFPGTAGSTFSVD
+99 AKFPGTAGSTYAVP
-113 RLGIPET
+113 RLGIPAT
-120 YCADSQQGLRMSATR
+120 YCADSQQGLRMNANR
-135 AWDHNDYYPTD
+135 DWDHHDYYPTD

-154 STWDREAAFKVGQGI
+154 STWDREAAFKVGKGI

-203 DPYLSGTIAAGYVN
+203 DPYLSGTIAAGYVR

-223 TAACPKHFVANNQ
+223 TAACPKHFIANNQ
-236 ETNRNN
+236 ETNRNS

-254 IYLKAFELMVKES
+254 IYLKAFEIMVKES
-267 NPWTIM
+267 DPWTIM

-279 NGPYAVQNYE
+279 NGPYALQNRD

-317 AMLAGN
+317 AMKAGN

-336 ILEAAKNGKLPMEVL
+336 ILDAAKSGKLSMDIL
-351 DANVKRILEY
+351 NANVKRILEY
-361 VIKTHNFKNYKYS
+361 IVKTHNFKGYQYG
-374 NEPDLKAH
+374 NEPNLKAH
-382 AQTVREVGA
+382 AQIVREVGA

-399 SGILPLTGKRVALF
+399 NGILPLTGKRVALF

-427 GGTSVGHYTVSIIEG
+427 GGTSVGHYTVSLIEG

-455 ATYTKHLA
+455 SIYKQHIAS
-463 AEEKRLF
+463 EEKRLF

-475 PFSLMP
+475 PFSITP
-481 PARADEKQFTSEEL
+481 PARAEEKAFTAEEM
-495 NAAIEGSDVAI
+495 NDAIDGSDVAI

-515 AADRSESDFYLKEGE
+515 AADRSEADFYLKEGE
-530 AQLIKA
+530 SQLIKT
-536 VSEAYHAKGKQV
+536 VSEAYHAKDKKV
-548 VVLLDICSPIDVASW
+548 IVLLDICSPIDVASW
-563 QDQVDA
+563 QDQIDA

-625 AMFMWGYNKDQA
+625 AMFMWGYDKDKA
-637 PKERQPQ
+637 PEERNPE

-668 PVAYP
+668 DVAYP
-673 FGFGLSYTTFAYEN
+673 FGFGLSYTTFSYDN
-687 MSVSEANG
+687 MNVSEAGG
-695 VYTVKIDVKNTG
+695 VYTVKVDVKNTG
-707 KCAGRNVVEL
+707 SRAGRNVVEL

-738 KTKCLKPGETE
+738 KTKNLKPGETE
-749 TVAMQVKTED
+749 TITMQVKTED

-772 DAGLYTFMICSS
+772 DAGDYTFMICSS
-784 ASDVEAQ
+784 ANDIEAK

-796 KAWTKKV
+796 KPWTKKV

-812 LNLLKR
+812 LNRLKR

>member
-1 MKGCFEH
+1 MK
-8 NEKTKEHIRKRLLKK
+8 TRYLVSLV
-23 SCIFALGITKTK
+23 IT
-35 FHIVMNKFHKLGL
+35 I
-48 VVMAVVVMCGYSLRV
+48 AAQCGYSLHV
-63 SAQQLKAENID
+63 NAQQLNVNNID
-74 AVVKAMTLEEKC
+74 DVVNAMTIEEKC
-86 HMVLG
+86 HLVLG
-91 RGMHFNDD
+91 CGMHFNDE
-99 AKFPGTAGSTFSVD
+99 AKFPGTAGSTYAVP
-113 RLGIPET
+113 RLGIPAT
-120 YCADSQQGLRMSATR
+120 YCADSQQGLRMNANR
-135 AWDHNDYYPTD
+135 DWDHHDYYPTD

-154 STWDREAAFKVGQGI
+154 STWDREAAFKVGKGI

-203 DPYLSGTIAAGYVN
+203 DPYLSGTIAAGYVR

-223 TAACPKHFVANNQ
+223 TAACPKHFIANNQ
-236 ETNRNN
+236 ETNRNS

-254 IYLKAFELMVKES
+254 IYLKAFEIMVKES
-267 NPWTIM
+267 DPWTIM

-279 NGPYAVQNYE
+279 NGPYALQNRD

-317 AMLAGN
+317 AMKAGN

-336 ILEAAKNGKLPMEVL
+336 ILDAAKSGKLSMDIL
-351 DANVKRILEY
+351 NANVKRILEY
-361 VIKTHNFKNYKYS
+361 IVKTHNFKGYQYG
-374 NEPDLKAH
+374 NEPNLKAH
-382 AQTVREVGA
+382 AQIVREVGA

-399 SGILPLTGKRVALF
+399 NGILPLTGKRVALF

-427 GGTSVGHYTVSIIEG
+427 GGTSVGHYTVSLIEG

-455 ATYTKHLA
+455 SIYKQHIAS
-463 AEEKRLF
+463 EEKRLF

-475 PFSLMP
+475 PFSITP
-481 PARADEKQFTSEEL
+481 PARAEEKAFTAEEM
-495 NAAIEGSDVAI
+495 NDAIDGSDVAI

-515 AADRSESDFYLKEGE
+515 AADRSEADFYLKEGE
-530 AQLIKA
+530 SQLIKT
-536 VSEAYHAKGKQV
+536 VSEAYHAKDKKV
-548 VVLLDICSPIDVASW
+548 IVLLDICSPIDVASW
-563 QDQVDA
+563 QNQVDA

-625 AMFMWGYNKDQA
+625 AMFMWGYDKDKA
-637 PKERQPQ
+637 PEERNPE
-644 ANIDYTNYEEDIYVG
+644 ANINYTNYEEDIYVG

-668 PVAYP
+668 DVAYP
-673 FGFGLSYTTFAYEN
+673 FGFGLSYTTFSYDN
-687 MSVSEANG
+687 MNVSEAGG
-695 VYTVKIDVKNTG
+695 VYTVKVDVKNTG
-707 KCAGRNVVEL
+707 SRAGRNVVEL

-738 KTKCLKPGETE
+738 KTKNLKPGETE
-749 TVAMQVKTED
+749 TITMQVKTED

-772 DAGLYTFMICSS
+772 DAGDYTFMICSS
-784 ASDVEAQ
+784 ANDIEAK
-791 ATAKV
+791 ATVKV
-796 KAWTKKV
+796 KPWTKKV

>member
-1 MKGCFEH
+1 MRFSIH
-8 NEKTKEHIRKRLLKK
+8 QFRVL
-23 SCIFALGITKTK
+23 
-35 FHIVMNKFHKLGL
+35 
-48 VVMAVVVMCGYSLRV
+48 AVGAMCGCSFGV
-63 SAQQLKAENID
+63 SAQQLRTETID
-74 AVVKAMTLEEKC
+74 DVVKAMTLEEKC

-99 AKFPGTAGSTFSVD
+99 AKFPGTAGSTFAVD

-120 YCADSQQGLRMSATR
+120 YCADSQQGLRMNAKR
-135 AWDHNDYYPTD
+135 AWDHRDYYPTD

-154 STWDREAAFKVGQGI
+154 STWDREAAFRVGQGI

-203 DPYLSGTIAAGYVN
+203 DPYLSGTIGAGYVK

-254 IYLKAFELMVKES
+254 IYLKAFEIMVKES
-267 NPWTIM
+267 DPWTIM

-279 NGPYAVQNYE
+279 NGPYAVQNRE

-323 DMLQPGQDKQYQA
+323 DMLQPGQDKQYEA
-336 ILEAAKNGKLPMEVL
+336 ILAAAKSGKLPMEVL

-361 VIKTHNFKNYKYS
+361 VVKTIKNEELRVKNEEFAAAPMCS
-374 NEPDLKAH
+374 AENLKAH
-382 AQTVREVGA
+382 AKVVREVGA

-399 SGILPLTGKRVALF
+399 KGGVLPLTSHLSPLKVALF

-427 GGTSVGHYTVSIIEG
+427 GGTSVGHYTVSLVEG
-442 MRSAG
+442 LRSAG

-455 ATYTKHLA
+455 ATYTQHLA
-463 AEEKRLF
+463 DEEKRLF
-470 PNGRP
+470 PDGRP
-475 PFSLMP
+475 PFSLTP
-481 PARADEKQFTSEEL
+481 PARADEKQFTADEL
-495 NAAIEGSDVAI
+495 SAAIEGSDVAI
-506 ISLGRKSGE
+506 VSLGRKSGE
-515 AADRSESDFYLKEGE
+515 AADRSEADFYLKDGE
-530 AQLIKA
+530 KQLIKA

-548 VVLLDICSPIDVASW
+548 VVLLDICSPVDVASW

-587 LSGKVNPSGKLP
+587 LSGRVNPSGKLP
-599 MTFQIKYGDAYA
+599 MTFQINYGDAYA
-611 DKNFP
+611 DRNFP

-637 PKERQPQ
+637 PKDRQPQ
-644 ANIDYTNYEEDIYVG
+644 KDIDFTNYEEDIYVG

-673 FGFGLSYTTFAYEN
+673 FGYGLSYTTFGYEN
-687 MSVSEANG
+687 MTCSVDG
-695 VYTVKIDVKNTG
+695 DVVTVKVDVRNTG
-707 KCAGRNVVEL
+707 SRAGRNVVEL

-724 KKLNKPEKELRNYA
+724 KKMNKPEKELRNYA
-738 KTKCLKPGETE
+738 KTRLLKPGETE
-749 TVAMQVKTED
+749 SVTMTVKTED

-772 DAGLYTFMICSS
+772 DAGVYTFMICSS
-784 ASDVEAQ
+784 ANDVEAK

-796 KAWTKKV
+796 KGWTKKV
-803 HNVMQPNVK
+803 NNVMKPNVK
-812 LNLLKR
+812 LNLLRR

>member
-1 MKGCFEH
+1 M
-8 NEKTKEHIRKRLLKK
+8 KK
-23 SCIFALGITKTK
+23 SMRYILG
-35 FHIVMNKFHKLGL
+35 V
-48 VVMAVVVMCGYSLRV
+48 AVVCGCSLSA
-63 SAQQLKAENID
+63 SAQQLKADNID
-74 AVVKAMTLEEKC
+74 DVVKAMTLEEKC

-91 RGMHFNDD
+91 RGMHYNDD
-99 AKFPGTAGSTFSVD
+99 DKFPGTAGSTFFVE

-120 YCADSQQGLRMSATR
+120 YCADSQQGLRMNAKR

-154 STWDREAAFKVGQGI
+154 STWDCEAAFRVGQGI

-203 DPYLSGTIAAGYVN
+203 DPYLSGTIAAGYVR

-254 IYLKAFELMVKES
+254 IYLKAFEIMVKES
-267 NPWTIM
+267 DPWTIM

-279 NGPYAVQNYE
+279 NGPYAVQNRE

-323 DMLQPGQDKQYQA
+323 DMLQPGQDKQYEA
-336 ILEAAKNGKLPMEVL
+336 ILQAAKSGKLPMEVL

-361 VIKTHNFKNYKYS
+361 VVKTHNFKGYKS
-374 NEPDLKAH
+374 TNNPDLKAH

-399 SGILPLTGKRVALF
+399 SGVLPLKGKRVALF

-427 GGTSVGHYTVSIIEG
+427 GGTSVGHYTVSLVEG

-447 YEVYKPLI
+447 YEVYKPLVGI
-455 ATYTKHLA
+455 YTKHLA
-463 AEEKRLF
+463 DEEKRLF
-470 PNGRP
+470 PEGRP
-475 PFSLMP
+475 AFSLLP
-481 PARADEKQFTSEEL
+481 PARADEKQFTADEL
-495 NAAIEGSDVAI
+495 KAAIEGSDVAI

-515 AADRSESDFYLKEGE
+515 AADRSEADFYLKDGE
-530 AQLIKA
+530 AKLIKA
-536 VSEAYHAKGKQV
+536 VSEAYHAQGKQV

-574 QGGQESGFSVADV
+574 QGGQESGFAVADV
-587 LSGKVNPSGKLP
+587 LSGRVNPSGKLP

-611 DKNFP
+611 DRNFP

-625 AMFMWGYNKDQA
+625 AMFMWGYDKDKA
-637 PKERQPQ
+637 PKERKLE

-673 FGFGLSYTTFAYEN
+673 FGFGLSYTTFSYADAVATVDGDVVTV
-687 MSVSEANG
+687 SVK
-695 VYTVKIDVKNTG
+695 VTNTG
-707 KCAGRNVVEL
+707 QRAGRNVVEL

-738 KTKCLKPGETE
+738 KTRLLQPGQSE
-749 TVAMQVKTED
+749 TVTMKVKTSD

-772 DAGLYTFMICSS
+772 DAGTYSFLICSS
-784 ASDVEAQ
+784 ANSVEAK

-796 KAWTKKV
+796 KAWSKKV
-803 HNVMQPNVK
+803 NNVMKPNVK

>member
-1 MKGCFEH
+1 M
-8 NEKTKEHIRKRLLKK
+8 
-23 SCIFALGITKTK
+23 
-35 FHIVMNKFHKLGL
+35 
-48 VVMAVVVMCGYSLRV
+48 
-63 SAQQLKAENID
+63 
-74 AVVKAMTLEEKC
+74 
-86 HMVLG
+86 
-91 RGMHFNDD
+91 
-99 AKFPGTAGSTFSVD
+99 
-113 RLGIPET
+113 
-120 YCADSQQGLRMSATR
+120 
-135 AWDHNDYYPTD
+135 
-146 FVASMTLA
+146 
-154 STWDREAAFKVGQGI
+154 
-169 GNEVREFGLDWILS
+169 
-183 PAMNLIRNPLCGR
+183 
-196 NHEYYSE
+196 
-203 DPYLSGTIAAGYVN
+203 
-217 GVQSEG
+217 
-223 TAACPKHFVANNQ
+223 
-236 ETNRNN
+236 
-242 NISQVSQRALRE
+242 SQRALRE
-254 IYLKAFELMVKES
+254 IYLKAFEIMVKES
-267 NPWTIM
+267 DPWTIM

-279 NGPYAVQNYE
+279 NGPYAVQNRE

-303 MYVSDWN
+303 MFVSDWN

-336 ILEAAKNGKLPMEVL
+336 IFEAAKSGKLPMEVL

-361 VIKTHNFKNYKYS
+361 VIKTHNFKGYKYN

-382 AQTVREVGA
+382 AQTVRQVGA

-399 SGILPLTGKRVALF
+399 SGILPLMGKRVALF

-427 GGTSVGHYTVSIIEG
+427 GGTSVGHYTVSLVEG

-455 ATYTKHLA
+455 RTYTQHIA

-481 PARADEKQFTSEEL
+481 PARADEKQFTADEL
-495 NAAIEGSDVAI
+495 NAAIDGSDVAI

-515 AADRSESDFYLKEGE
+515 AADRSEADFYLKEGE
-530 AQLIKA
+530 AKLIKA

-548 VVLLDICSPIDVASW
+548 IVLLDICSPIDVASW
-563 QDQVDA
+563 QNQVDA

-574 QGGQESGFSVADV
+574 QGGQESGFAVADV

-637 PKERQPQ
+637 PKERKPQ

-695 VYTVKIDVKNTG
+695 VYTVKVDVKNTG
-707 KCAGRNVVEL
+707 KKAGRNVVEL

-738 KTKCLKPGETE
+738 KTSLLQPGQTE
-749 TVAMQVKTED
+749 TVTMLVKVED

-772 DAGLYTFMICSS
+772 DAGRYTFLICSS
-784 ASDVEAQ
+784 ANDIEAK
-791 ATAKV
+791 ASANV
-796 KAWTKKV
+796 KAWSKKV
-803 HNVMQPNVK
+803 NNVIKPNVK

>member
-1 MKGCFEH
+1 MK
-8 NEKTKEHIRKRLLKK
+8 TRYLVSLV
-23 SCIFALGITKTK
+23 IT
-35 FHIVMNKFHKLGL
+35 I
-48 VVMAVVVMCGYSLRV
+48 AAQCGYSLHV
-63 SAQQLKAENID
+63 NAQQLNANNID
-74 AVVKAMTLEEKC
+74 DVVNAMSIEEKC
-86 HMVLG
+86 HLVLG
-91 RGMHFNDD
+91 CGMHFNDE
-99 AKFPGTAGSTFSVD
+99 AKFPGTAGSTYAVP
-113 RLGIPET
+113 RLGIPAT
-120 YCADSQQGLRMSATR
+120 YCADSQQGLRMNANR
-135 AWDHNDYYPTD
+135 DWDHHDYYPTD

-154 STWDREAAFKVGQGI
+154 STWDREAAFKVGKGI

-196 NHEYYSE
+196 NQEYYSE
-203 DPYLSGTIAAGYVN
+203 DPYLSGTIAAGYVR

-223 TAACPKHFVANNQ
+223 TAACPKHFIANNQ
-236 ETNRNN
+236 ETNRNS

-254 IYLKAFELMVKES
+254 IYLKAFEIMVKES
-267 NPWTIM
+267 DPWTIM

-279 NGPYAVQNYE
+279 NGPYALQNRD

-317 AMLAGN
+317 AMKAGN

-336 ILEAAKNGKLPMEVL
+336 ILDAAKSGKLSMDIL
-351 DANVKRILEY
+351 NANVKRILEY
-361 VIKTHNFKNYKYS
+361 IVKTHNFKGYQYG
-374 NEPDLKAH
+374 NEPNLKAH
-382 AQTVREVGA
+382 AQIVREVGA

-399 SGILPLTGKRVALF
+399 NGILPLTGKRVALF

-427 GGTSVGHYTVSIIEG
+427 GGTSVGHYTVSLIEG

-455 ATYTKHLA
+455 SIYKQHIAS
-463 AEEKRLF
+463 EEKRLF

-475 PFSLMP
+475 PFSITP
-481 PARADEKQFTSEEL
+481 PARAEEKAFTAEEM
-495 NAAIEGSDVAI
+495 NDAIDGSDVAI

-515 AADRSESDFYLKEGE
+515 AADRSEADFYLKEGE
-530 AQLIKA
+530 SQLIKT
-536 VSEAYHAKGKQV
+536 VSEAYHAKGKKV
-548 VVLLDICSPIDVASW
+548 IVLLDICSPIDVASW
-563 QDQVDA
+563 QNQVDA

-625 AMFMWGYNKDQA
+625 AMFMWGYDKDKA
-637 PKERQPQ
+637 PEERNPE

-668 PVAYP
+668 DVAYP
-673 FGFGLSYTTFAYEN
+673 FGFGLSYTTFSYDN
-687 MSVSEANG
+687 MNVSEAGG
-695 VYTVKIDVKNTG
+695 VYTVKVDVKNTG
-707 KCAGRNVVEL
+707 SRAGRNVVEL

-738 KTKCLKPGETE
+738 KTKNLKPGETE
-749 TVAMQVKTED
+749 TITMQVKTED

-772 DAGLYTFMICSS
+772 DAGDYTFMICSS
-784 ASDVEAQ
+784 ANDIEAK

-796 KAWTKKV
+796 KPWTKKV

-812 LNLLKR
+812 LNRLKR

>member
-1 MKGCFEH
+1 MRKTIVTFGC
-8 NEKTKEHIRKRLLKK
+8 IAAAM
-23 SCIFALGITKTK
+23 CAFAQP
-35 FHIVMNKFHKLGL
+35 KLN
-48 VVMAVVVMCGYSLRV
+48 VN
-63 SAQQLKAENID
+63 NID
-74 AVVKAMTLEEKC
+74 EVVNAMTLEEKC
-86 HMVLG
+86 HLVLG
-91 RGMHFNDD
+91 CGMHFNDE
-99 AKFPGTAGSTFSVD
+99 AKFPGTAGSTLGIE

-120 YCADSQQGLRMSATR
+120 YCADSQQGLRMDSKR
-135 AWDHNDYYPTD
+135 QWDHRDYYPTD

-169 GNEVREFGLDWILS
+169 GNEVKEFGLDWILS

-203 DPYLSGTIAAGYVN
+203 DPYLSGTIAAGYVR

-236 ETNRNN
+236 ETNRSN
-242 NISQVSQRALRE
+242 NISQMSQRALRE
-254 IYLKAFELMVKES
+254 IYLRAFEIMVKES
-267 NPWTIM
+267 DPWTIM

-279 NGPYAVQNYE
+279 NGPYAVQNHE

-303 MYVSDWN
+303 MYVSDWGG
-310 AGDDAVA
+310 GDNAVA

-323 DMLQPGQDKQYQA
+323 DMLQPGQDRQYEA
-336 ILEAAKNGKLPMEVL
+336 ILAATKSGELPMEVL

-361 VIKTHNFKNYKYS
+361 IVKTHNFKGYKAG

-382 AQTVREVGA
+382 AQVVREVGA

-399 SGILPLTGKRVALF
+399 NGILPLTGKRVALF

-427 GGTSVGHYTVSIIEG
+427 GGTSIGHYTVSLVEG

-455 ATYTKHLA
+455 SLYTKHIA
-463 AEEKRLF
+463 DEEKRLF

-475 PFSLMP
+475 QFSLQP
-481 PARADEKQFTSEEL
+481 PARAEEKQLTAEEMD
-495 NAAIEGSDVAI
+495 AAIAGSDVAI
-506 ISLGRKSGE
+506 ISIGRKSGE
-515 AADRSESDFYLKEGE
+515 AADRSEADFYLKEGE
-530 AQLIKA
+530 KQLIKSI
-536 VSEAYHAKGKQV
+536 SEAYHAKGKKV

-569 LVCTW
+569 VVCTW

-599 MTFQIKYGDAYA
+599 MTFQLNYGDAYA

-625 AMFMWGYNKDQA
+625 AMFMWGRNKDDD
-637 PKERQPQ
+637 KKREPQ
-644 ANIDYTNYEEDIYVG
+644 ANIDFTNYEEDIYVG

-673 FGFGLSYTTFAYEN
+673 FGFGLSYTTFGYEN
-687 MSVSEANG
+687 LTVSEANG
-695 VYTVKIDVKNTG
+695 VYTVKVDVRNTG
-707 KCAGRNVVEL
+707 SRAGRNVVEL

-738 KTKCLKPGETE
+738 KTRLLQPGQTE
-749 TVAMQVKTED
+749 TVTMTVKTED

-772 DAGLYTFMICSS
+772 DAGVYTFMICSS
-784 ASDVEAQ
+784 ANDVEAQ
-791 ATAKV
+791 TTAKV
-796 KAWTKKV
+796 KAWSQKV
-803 HNVMQPNVK
+803 NNVMKPNVK
-812 LNLLKR
+812 LNLLRR

>member
-1 MKGCFEH
+1 MKISVR
-8 NEKTKEHIRKRLLKK
+8 NI
-23 SCIFALGITKTK
+23 
-35 FHIVMNKFHKLGL
+35 GL
-48 VVMAVVVMCGYSLRV
+48 VVMAVAAMGGHSLNAT
-63 SAQQLKAENID
+63 AQQLKAETID
-74 AVVKAMTLEEKC
+74 EVVKAMTLEEKC

-91 RGMHFNDD
+91 RGMHFNDE
-99 AKFPGTAGSTFSVD
+99 AKFPGTAGSTFSIS
-113 RLGIPET
+113 RLGVPET
-120 YCADSQQGLRMSATR
+120 YCADSQQGLRMSAKR
-135 AWDHNDYYPTD
+135 PWDHREYYPTD

-203 DPYLSGTIAAGYVN
+203 DPYLSGTIAAGYVR

-254 IYLKAFELMVKES
+254 IYLKAFEIMVKES
-267 NPWTIM
+267 DPWTIM

-279 NGPYAVQNYE
+279 NGPYAVQNRE

-303 MYVSDWN
+303 MFVSDWN

-317 AMLAGN
+317 AMMAGN
-323 DMLQPGQDKQYQA
+323 DMLQPGQDRQYQA
-336 ILEAAKNGKLPMEVL
+336 IFEAAKSGKLPMEVL
-351 DANVKRILEY
+351 DANVRRILEY
-361 VIKTHNFKNYKYS
+361 VVKTHNFKGYQANS
-374 NEPDLKAH
+374 EPDLKAH
-382 AQTVREVGA
+382 AQVVRQVGA

-399 SGILPLTGKRVALF
+399 SGVLPLAGKRVALF

-427 GGTSVGHYTVSIIEG
+427 GGTSLGRYTVSLVEG

-455 ATYTKHLA
+455 SLYTKHLA
-463 AEEKRLF
+463 DEEKRLF

-475 PFSLMP
+475 AFSLMP
-481 PARADEKQFTSEEL
+481 PARADEKQFTADEL
-495 NAAIEGSDVAI
+495 NAAIDGSDVAI

-530 AQLIKA
+530 KQLIKA

-563 QDQVDA
+563 QNQIDA

-587 LSGKVNPSGKLP
+587 LCGDVNPNGKLP
-599 MTFQIKYGDAYA
+599 MTFQVKYGDAYA

-616 ANVDDKTLG
+616 ASVDDKTMG
-625 AMFMWGYNKDQA
+625 SMFMWGRNKDDA
-637 PKERQPQ
+637 KKREPQ

-695 VYTVKIDVKNTG
+695 VYTVKVDVKNTG
-707 KCAGRNVVEL
+707 KVAGRNVVEL

-738 KTKCLKPGETE
+738 KTRLLQPGETE
-749 TVAMQVKTED
+749 TVVMTVKTED

-765 KASAWKT
+765 NASAWKT
-772 DAGLYTFMICSS
+772 DAGTYSFLICSS
-784 ASDVEAQ
+784 ASDVEAK

-803 HNVMQPNVK
+803 NNVMKPNVK

>member
-1 MKGCFEH
+1 
-8 NEKTKEHIRKRLLKK
+8 
-23 SCIFALGITKTK
+23 
-35 FHIVMNKFHKLGL
+35 
-48 VVMAVVVMCGYSLRV
+48 
-63 SAQQLKAENID
+63 
-74 AVVKAMTLEEKC
+74 
-86 HMVLG
+86 
-91 RGMHFNDD
+91 MHYNDD
-99 AKFPGTAGSTFSVD
+99 DKFPGTAGSSFGVA

-120 YCADSQQGLRMSATR
+120 YCADSQQGLRMNAKR
-135 AWDHNDYYPTD
+135 VWDHRNYYPTD
-146 FVASMTLA
+146 FVASPTLA
-154 STWDREAAFKVGQGI
+154 STWDREAAFKIGQGI

-203 DPYLSGTIAAGYVN
+203 DPYLSGTIAAGYVR

-223 TAACPKHFVANNQ
+223 TVACPKHFVANNQ

-254 IYLKAFELMVKES
+254 IYLKAFEIMVKES
-267 NPWTIM
+267 DPWTIM

-279 NGPYAVQNYE
+279 NGPYAVQNHE

-323 DMLQPGQDKQYQA
+323 DMLQPGQPKQYEA
-336 ILEAAKNGKLPMEVL
+336 ILAAAKSGKLPMEVL
-351 DANVKRILEY
+351 DANIKRILEY
-361 VIKTHNFKNYKYS
+361 VVKTNSFKGYKYS
-374 NEPDLKAH
+374 NEPNLKAH
-382 AQTVREVGA
+382 AQVVREVGA

-427 GGTSVGHYTVSIIEG
+427 GGTSVGHYTVSLVEG
-442 MRSAG
+442 MRSVG

-455 ATYTKHLA
+455 AAYTQHLA

-470 PNGRP
+470 PDGRP
-475 PFSLMP
+475 PFSLLP
-481 PARADEKQFTSEEL
+481 PARADEKQFTDDEL
-495 NAAIEGSDVAI
+495 SAAVNESDVAI

-515 AADRSESDFYLKEGE
+515 AADRSEADFYLKEGE
-530 AQLIKA
+530 KQLIKA
-536 VSEAYHAKGKQV
+536 VSEAYHAKGKKV

-563 QDQVDA
+563 QDQIDA

-587 LSGKVNPSGKLP
+587 LSGRVNPSGKLP

-625 AMFMWGYNKDQA
+625 AMFMWGYDKDKA
-637 PKERQPQ
+637 PKERKPE
-644 ANIDYTNYEEDIYVG
+644 ANIDFTNYEEDIYVG
-659 YRYFDSFGK
+659 YRYFDSFRK

-673 FGFGLSYTTFAYEN
+673 FGYGLSYTTFAYEN
-687 MSVSEANG
+687 MSVTEADG
-695 VYTVKIDVKNTG
+695 IYTVKVDVKNTG
-707 KCAGRNVVEL
+707 DCAGRNVVEL

-738 KTKCLKPGETE
+738 KTRLLKTGESE
-749 TVAMQVKTED
+749 TITMTVKAED

-772 DAGLYTFMICSS
+772 DAGVYTFLICSS
-784 ASDVEAQ
+784 ANDVEAH

-803 HNVMQPNVK
+803 NNVMKPNVK

>member
-1 MKGCFEH
+1 
-8 NEKTKEHIRKRLLKK
+8 
-23 SCIFALGITKTK
+23 
-35 FHIVMNKFHKLGL
+35 
-48 VVMAVVVMCGYSLRV
+48 
-63 SAQQLKAENID
+63 
-74 AVVKAMTLEEKC
+74 
-86 HMVLG
+86 
-91 RGMHFNDD
+91 
-99 AKFPGTAGSTFSVD
+99 
-113 RLGIPET
+113 
-120 YCADSQQGLRMSATR
+120 
-135 AWDHNDYYPTD
+135 
-146 FVASMTLA
+146 
-154 STWDREAAFKVGQGI
+154 
-169 GNEVREFGLDWILS
+169 
-183 PAMNLIRNPLCGR
+183 
-196 NHEYYSE
+196 
-203 DPYLSGTIAAGYVN
+203 
-217 GVQSEG
+217 
-223 TAACPKHFVANNQ
+223 
-236 ETNRNN
+236 
-242 NISQVSQRALRE
+242 
-254 IYLKAFELMVKES
+254 
-267 NPWTIM
+267 
-273 TSYNKL
+273 
-279 NGPYAVQNYE
+279 
-289 LLTTIV
+289 
-295 RDEWGWKG
+295 
-303 MYVSDWN
+303 
-310 AGDDAVA
+310 
-317 AMLAGN
+317 
-323 DMLQPGQDKQYQA
+323 
-336 ILEAAKNGKLPMEVL
+336 VL

-361 VIKTHNFKNYKYS
+361 VVKTHNFKGYKYN

-382 AQTVREVGA
+382 AQVVREVGA

-399 SGILPLTGKRVALF
+399 SGILPLAGKRVALF

-427 GGTSVGHYTVSIIEG
+427 GGTSVGHYTVSLVEG

-455 ATYTKHLA
+455 NAYTQHIA

-481 PARADEKQFTSEEL
+481 PARAEEKQFTTDEL
-495 NAAIEGSDVAI
+495 TAAIEGSDVAI

-530 AQLIKA
+530 KQLIKA

-563 QDQVDA
+563 QDQIDA

-599 MTFQIKYGDAYA
+599 MTFQNKYGDAYA

-616 ANVDDKTLG
+616 SNVDDKTLG

-637 PKERQPQ
+637 PKERKPQ
-644 ANIDYTNYEEDIYVG
+644 ANIDFTNYEEDIYVG
-659 YRYFDSFGK
+659 YRYFDSFNK

-687 MSVSEANG
+687 LKVTEANG
-695 VYTVKIDVKNTG
+695 VYTVKVDVKNVG
-707 KCAGRNVVEL
+707 NKAGRNVVEL

-724 KKLNKPEKELRNYA
+724 KKANKPAKELRNYT
-738 KTKCLKPGETE
+738 KTKLLEPGQTE
-749 TVAMQVKTED
+749 TVTMTVKTED

-772 DAGLYTFMICSS
+772 DAGRYEFLICSS
-784 ASDVEAQ
+784 ANDVEAK
-791 ATAKV
+791 ATANV

-803 HNVMQPNVK
+803 NNVMKPNVK

>member
-1 MKGCFEH
+1 MNIHRF
-8 NEKTKEHIRKRLLKK
+8 N
-23 SCIFALGITKTK
+23 
-35 FHIVMNKFHKLGL
+35 IVSI
-48 VVMAVVVMCGYSLRV
+48 AVVALCGYSLNM
-63 SAQQLKAENID
+63 SAQKLTPTNID
-74 AVVKAMTLEEKC
+74 EVVKAMTLEEKC

-99 AKFPGTAGSTFSVD
+99 AKFPGTAGSTFSVE

-120 YCADSQQGLRMSATR
+120 YCADSQQGLRMNATR

-203 DPYLSGTIAAGYVN
+203 DPYLSGTIAAGYVR

-254 IYLKAFELMVKES
+254 IYLKAFEIMVKES

-279 NGPYAVQNYE
+279 NGPYAVQNHE

-336 ILEAAKNGKLPMEVL
+336 ILEAVKSGKLPMEVL

-361 VIKTHNFKNYKYS
+361 VVKTHNFKGYKY
-374 NEPDLKAH
+374 NNAPDLKAH
-382 AQTVREVGA
+382 AQVVREVGA

-399 SGILPLTGKRVALF
+399 SGVLPLTPNPSLPTSKLCVALF

-427 GGTSVGHYTVSIIEG
+427 GGTSVGHYTVSLIEG
-442 MRSAG
+442 LRSAG
-447 YEVYKPLI
+447 YEVFKPLI
-455 ATYTKHLA
+455 DAYTQHLA

-470 PNGRP
+470 PDGRP
-475 PFSLMP
+475 PFSLTP
-481 PARADEKQFTSEEL
+481 PARADEKQFTADEL

-515 AADRSESDFYLKEGE
+515 AADRSEADFYLKEGE

-548 VVLLDICSPIDVASW
+548 IVLLDICSPIDVASW
-563 QDQVDA
+563 QNQVDA

-587 LSGKVNPSGKLP
+587 LSGRVNPSGKLP

-611 DKNFP
+611 DRNFP
-616 ANVDDKTLG
+616 SNVDDKTLG
-625 AMFMWGYNKDQA
+625 AMFMWGYNKDAA
-637 PKERQPQ
+637 PQDRKPE
-644 ANIDYTNYEEDIYVG
+644 ANIDFTNYEEDIYVG
-659 YRYFDSFGK
+659 YRYFDSFNK

-673 FGFGLSYTTFAYEN
+673 FGFGLSYTTFAYTDATAI
-687 MSVSEANG
+687 VDGDAIT
-695 VYTVKIDVKNTG
+695 VTVKVTNTG
-707 KCAGRNVVEL
+707 QRAGRNVVEL

-738 KTKCLKPGETE
+738 KTRLLQPGESE
-749 TVAMQVKTED
+749 TITMKVSTAD

-772 DAGLYTFMICSS
+772 DSGLYTFMICSS
-784 ASDVEAQ
+784 ANDIEAK
-791 ATAKV
+791 ATAKI

-803 HNVMQPNVK
+803 NNVMKPNVK
-812 LNLLKR
+812 LNQLRR

>member
-1 MKGCFEH
+1 M
-8 NEKTKEHIRKRLLKK
+8 RKR
-23 SCIFALGITKTK
+23 F
-35 FHIVMNKFHKLGL
+35 FRL
-48 VVMAVVVMCGYSLRV
+48 VVAVVALSGYSLCA
-63 SAQQLKAENID
+63 SAQQLKSDNID

-86 HMVLG
+86 HLVLG
-91 RGMHFNDD
+91 TGMHYNDD
-99 AKFPGTAGSTFSVD
+99 DKFPGTAGSTFGVE

-120 YCADSQQGLRMSATR
+120 YCADSQQGLRMNATR

-203 DPYLSGTIAAGYVN
+203 DPYLSGTIAAGYVR

-254 IYLKAFELMVKES
+254 IYLKAFEIMVKES
-267 NPWTIM
+267 DPWTIM

-323 DMLQPGQDKQYQA
+323 DMLQPGQDKQYEA
-336 ILEAAKNGKLPMEVL
+336 ILEAAKSGKLPMGVL

-361 VIKTHNFKNYKYS
+361 VVKTHNFKSYKYS
-374 NEPDLKAH
+374 DAPDLKAH

-399 SGILPLTGKRVALF
+399 GTSHDSQGEKPLPLTGKRVALF

-427 GGTSVGHYTVSIIEG
+427 GGTSVGHYTVSLIEG
-442 MRSAG
+442 MRKAG

-455 ATYTKHLA
+455 SAYTQHLA

-470 PNGRP
+470 PDGRP

-481 PARADEKQFTSEEL
+481 PERADEKQFTADEL

-515 AADRSESDFYLKEGE
+515 AADRSEADFYLKDGE
-530 AQLIKA
+530 KQLIKA

-625 AMFMWGYNKDQA
+625 AMFMWGYDKDKA
-637 PKERQPQ
+637 PKERKPE
-644 ANIDYTNYEEDIYVG
+644 ANIDFTNYEEDIYVG

-695 VYTVKIDVKNTG
+695 VFTVKVDVKNTG
-707 KCAGRNVVEL
+707 SRAGRNVVEL

-738 KTKCLKPGETE
+738 KTRLLQPGQSE
-749 TVAMQVKTED
+749 TVTMTVKTSD

-772 DAGLYTFMICSS
+772 DAGVYSFLICSS
-784 ASDVEAQ
+784 ANTVEAK

-796 KAWTKKV
+796 KAWSQKV
-803 HNVMQPNVK
+803 HNVMKPNVK
-812 LNLLKR
+812 LNLLRR

>member
-1 MKGCFEH
+1 MKH
-8 NEKTKEHIRKRLLKK
+8 SIKLVSLN
-23 SCIFALGITKTK
+23 CI
-35 FHIVMNKFHKLGL
+35 
-48 VVMAVVVMCGYSLRV
+48 AVIAMCGYSLCT
-63 SAQQLKAENID
+63 SAQQLKADNID
-74 AVVKAMTLEEKC
+74 EVINAMTLEEKC
-86 HMVLG
+86 HLVLG
-91 RGMHFNDD
+91 CGMHFNDE
-99 AKFPGTAGSTFSVD
+99 AKYPGTAGSTFGVAH
-113 RLGIPET
+113 LGIPET
-120 YCADSQQGLRMSATR
+120 YCADSQQGLRMDSKR
-135 AWDHNDYYPTD
+135 AWDHRDYYPTD

-154 STWDREAAFKVGQGI
+154 STWDREAAYKVGQGI
-169 GNEVREFGLDWILS
+169 GNEVKEFGLDWILS
-183 PAMNLIRNPLCGR
+183 PSMNLIRNVLCGR

-223 TAACPKHFVANNQ
+223 TAACPKHFIANNQ

-242 NISQVSQRALRE
+242 NISQISQRALRE
-254 IYLKAFELMVKES
+254 IYLKAFEIMIKES

-279 NGPYAVQNYE
+279 NGPYAVQNHE

-317 AMLAGN
+317 AMKAGN

-336 ILEAAKNGKLPMEVL
+336 ILAAAKSGELSIDILN
-351 DANVKRILEY
+351 ANVKRILEY
-361 VIKTHNFKNYKYS
+361 VVKTHNFKGYKAG
-374 NEPDLKAH
+374 NNPNLKAH
-382 AQTVREVGA
+382 AQVVRQVGA

-399 SGILPLTGKRVALF
+399 AASPVLPFGKNVKRVALF

-427 GGTSVGHYTVSIIEG
+427 GGTSVGHYTVSLVEG

-455 ATYTKHLA
+455 SIYTKHIA
-463 AEEKRLF
+463 DEEKRLF

-475 PFSLMP
+475 QFSLQP
-481 PARADEKQFTSEEL
+481 PVRADEKLFTTEEM

-506 ISLGRKSGE
+506 ISIG
-515 AADRSESDFYLKEGE
+515 RSEADFYLKEGE
-530 AQLIKA
+530 KQLIKS
-536 VSEAYHAKGKQV
+536 VSEAYHAKGKKV
-548 VVLLDICSPIDVASW
+548 VVLLDICSPIEVASW
-563 QDQVDA
+563 QNQVDA

-574 QGGQESGFSVADV
+574 QGGQESGFAVADV

-625 AMFMWGYNKDQA
+625 AMFMWGYNKDSA

-644 ANIDYTNYEEDIYVG
+644 KDIDFTNYEEDIYVG

-673 FGFGLSYTTFAYEN
+673 FGFGLSYTTFSYEN
-687 MSVSEANG
+687 MTCRVDG
-695 VYTVKIDVKNTG
+695 DVITVKVDVKNTG
-707 KCAGRNVVEL
+707 SRAGRNVVEL

-724 KKLNKPEKELRNYA
+724 KKTNKPEKELRNYA
-738 KTKCLKPGETE
+738 KTKLLLPGTTE
-749 TVAMQVKTED
+749 TITMKVTNED

-765 KASAWKT
+765 KTSSWKT
-772 DAGLYTFMICSS
+772 DAGVYTFMICSS
-784 ASDVEAQ
+784 ANDIEAK

-803 HNVMQPNVK
+803 NNVMKPNTK

>member
-1 MKGCFEH
+1 M
-8 NEKTKEHIRKRLLKK
+8 NTRYIISL
-23 SCIFALGITKTK
+23 FA
-35 FHIVMNKFHKLGL
+35 
-48 VVMAVVVMCGYSLRV
+48 AVAALCGYSMHL
-63 SAQQLKAENID
+63 SAQQLNADNID
-74 AVVKAMTLEEKC
+74 EVVKAMTLEEKC
-86 HMVLG
+86 HLVLG
-91 RGMHFNDD
+91 CGMHFNDE
-99 AKFPGTAGSTFSVD
+99 AKFPGTAGSSFGIT

-120 YCADSQQGLRMSATR
+120 YCADSQQGLRMQDHR
-135 AWDHNDYYPTD
+135 LWDHRDYFPTD

-183 PAMNLIRNPLCGR
+183 PSMNLIRNVLCGR

-203 DPYLSGTIAAGYVN
+203 DPFLSGTIAAGYVN

-236 ETNRNN
+236 ETNRSN

-254 IYLKAFELMVKES
+254 LYLKAFEIMIKES

-279 NGPYAVQNYE
+279 NGPYAVQNRD

-303 MYVSDWN
+303 MYVSDWGG
-310 AGDDAVA
+310 GDNAVA
-317 AMLAGN
+317 AMQAGN
-323 DMLQPGQDKQYQA
+323 DMLQPGTDKQYEA
-336 ILEAAKNGKLPMEVL
+336 ILTAAKDGSLKMSDL

-361 VIKTHNFKNYKYS
+361 VVKTHNFKAYNYS
-374 NEPDLKAH
+374 NEPNLKAH
-382 AQTVREVGA
+382 AKVVREVGA

-399 SGILPLTGKRVALF
+399 DKAILPLTGKKVALF

-427 GGTSVGHYTVSIIEG
+427 GGTSIGHYTVSLIEG
-442 MRSAG
+442 LRSVG

-455 ATYTKHLA
+455 DIYSQHLA

-475 PFSLMP
+475 PFSLTP
-481 PARADEKQFTSEEL
+481 PARAEEKQLSAEEMA
-495 NAAIEGSDVAI
+495 AAIDGSDVAI
-506 ISLGRKSGE
+506 ITIGRKSGE
-515 AADRSESDFYLKEGE
+515 AADRPESDFYLKEGE
-530 AQLIKA
+530 KQLIKA
-536 VSEAYHAKGKQV
+536 VSEAYHAKGKKV

-625 AMFMWGYNKDQA
+625 AMFMWGADKEA
-637 PKERQPQ
+637 AAKERQPQ
-644 ANIDYTNYEEDIYVG
+644 KDIDYTNYEEDIYVG

-673 FGFGLSYTTFAYEN
+673 FGFGLSYTTFEYDDMEI
-687 MSVSEANG
+687 EEENG
-695 VYTVKIDVKNTG
+695 VYTVKVDVKNTG
-707 KCAGRNVVEL
+707 NRAGRNVVEL

-738 KTKCLKPGETE
+738 KTKLLQPGEEE
-749 TVAMQVKTED
+749 TITMKVSTSD

-772 DAGLYTFMICSS
+772 DAGIYTFMICSS
-784 ASDVEAQ
+784 ANDVETK

-803 HNVMQPNVK
+803 NNVMKPNVK

>member
-1 MKGCFEH
+1 M
-8 NEKTKEHIRKRLLKK
+8 KK
-23 SCIFALGITKTK
+23 SMRYILG
-35 FHIVMNKFHKLGL
+35 V
-48 VVMAVVVMCGYSLRV
+48 AVVCGCSLSA
-63 SAQQLKAENID
+63 SAQQLKADNID
-74 AVVKAMTLEEKC
+74 DVVKAMTLEEKC

-91 RGMHFNDD
+91 RGMHYNDD
-99 AKFPGTAGSTFSVD
+99 DKFPGTAGSTFFVE

-120 YCADSQQGLRMSATR
+120 YCADSQQGLRMNAKR

-203 DPYLSGTIAAGYVN
+203 DPYLSGTIAAGYVR

-254 IYLKAFELMVKES
+254 IYLKAFEIMVKES
-267 NPWTIM
+267 DPWTIM

-279 NGPYAVQNYE
+279 NGPYAVQNRE

-323 DMLQPGQDKQYQA
+323 DMLQPGQDKQYEA
-336 ILEAAKNGKLPMEVL
+336 ILQAAKSGKLPMEVL

-361 VIKTHNFKNYKYS
+361 VVKTHNFKGYKS
-374 NEPDLKAH
+374 TNNPDLKAH

-399 SGILPLTGKRVALF
+399 SGILPLKGKRVALF

-427 GGTSVGHYTVSIIEG
+427 GGTSVGHYTVSLVEG

-447 YEVYKPLI
+447 YEVYKPLVGI
-455 ATYTKHLA
+455 YTKHLA
-463 AEEKRLF
+463 DEEKRLF
-470 PNGRP
+470 PEGRP
-475 PFSLMP
+475 AFSLLP
-481 PARADEKQFTSEEL
+481 PARADEKQFTADEL
-495 NAAIEGSDVAI
+495 KAAIEGSDVAI

-515 AADRSESDFYLKEGE
+515 AADRSEADFYLKDGE
-530 AQLIKA
+530 AKLIKA
-536 VSEAYHAKGKQV
+536 VSEAYHAQGKQV

-563 QDQVDA
+563 QDHVDA

-574 QGGQESGFSVADV
+574 QGGQESGFAVADV
-587 LSGKVNPSGKLP
+587 LSGRVNPSGKLP

-611 DKNFP
+611 DRNFP

-625 AMFMWGYNKDQA
+625 AMFMWGYDKDKA
-637 PKERQPQ
+637 PKERKLE

-673 FGFGLSYTTFAYEN
+673 FGFGLSYTTFSYADAAAIVDGDVVTV
-687 MSVSEANG
+687 SVK
-695 VYTVKIDVKNTG
+695 VTNTG
-707 KCAGRNVVEL
+707 QRAGRNVVEL

-738 KTKCLKPGETE
+738 KTRLLQPGQSE
-749 TVAMQVKTED
+749 TVTMKVKTSD

-772 DAGLYTFMICSS
+772 DAGTYSFLICSS
-784 ASDVEAQ
+784 ASSVEAK

-796 KAWTKKV
+796 KAWSKKV
-803 HNVMQPNVK
+803 NNVMKPNVK

>member
-1 MKGCFEH
+1 MKYSIH
-8 NEKTKEHIRKRLLKK
+8 
-23 SCIFALGITKTK
+23 K
-35 FHIVMNKFHKLGL
+35 FS
-48 VVMAVVVMCGYSLRV
+48 VVFMAVATLCGYSLSS
-63 SAQQLKAENID
+63 SAQQLRAESID
-74 AVVKAMTLEEKC
+74 EVLNAMTLEEKC
-86 HMVLG
+86 HLVLG
-91 RGMHFNDD
+91 CGMHFNDE
-99 AKFPGTAGSTFSVD
+99 AKFPGTAGSTFGVA

-120 YCADSQQGLRMSATR
+120 YCADSQQGLRMNAKR
-135 AWDHNDYYPTD
+135 DWDHNDYYPTD

-203 DPYLSGTIAAGYVN
+203 DPYLSGTIGAGYVK

-242 NISQVSQRALRE
+242 NISQVSQRSLRE
-254 IYLKAFELMVKES
+254 LYLKAFEIMVKES
-267 NPWTIM
+267 DPWTIM

-279 NGPYAVQNYE
+279 NGPYAVQNRE

-351 DANVKRILEY
+351 NANVKRILEY
-361 VIKTHNFKNYKYS
+361 VVKTHNFKKAGHSCDKPCCVPMCSAEN
-374 NEPDLKAH
+374 LKAH

-427 GGTSVGHYTVSIIEG
+427 GGTSVGHYTVSLVEG
-442 MRSAG
+442 LRSAG

-455 ATYTKHLA
+455 RTYTQHLA

-475 PFSLMP
+475 PFSLLP
-481 PARADEKQFTSEEL
+481 PARADEKQFTAEEL

-515 AADRSESDFYLKEGE
+515 AADRSEADFYLKEGE

-548 VVLLDICSPIDVASW
+548 VVLLDICSPMDVASW
-563 QDQVDA
+563 QDQIDA

-611 DKNFP
+611 DQFFP
-616 ANVDDKTLG
+616 SNVDDKTLG

-637 PKERQPQ
+637 PKERKPQ

-673 FGFGLSYTTFAYEN
+673 FGFGLSYTTFEYDDME
-687 MSVSEANG
+687 VEEEDG
-695 VYTVKIDVKNTG
+695 VYTVKVEVKNTG
-707 KCAGRNVVEL
+707 KRAGRNVVEL
-717 FVAAPNS
+717 FVAAPDS
-724 KKLNKPEKELRNYA
+724 KKMNKPEKELRNYA
-738 KTKCLKPGETE
+738 KTRLLQPGEKE
-749 TVAMQVKTED
+749 TVTMKVSTED

-772 DAGLYTFMICSS
+772 DAGTYTFMICSS
-784 ASDVEAQ
+784 VNDVEAK

-796 KAWTKKV
+796 KGWSKKV
-803 HNVMQPNVK
+803 NNVMKPNVK